1 MFDKVV
7 RRRRRQIPNGR
18 FDEEQRRTRYVNKY
32 LIITFLNLRQII
44 IFNFCY
50 DLNSMSNKSINKIT
64 KQAHMVCSGFEPW
77 AAELKVQTDTMCNG
91 R

>member
-50 DLNSMSNKSINKIT
+50 DLNSMSNKSIKKLQNKRT
-64 KQAHMVCSGFEPW
+64 WCVRDLNPGPP
-77 AAELKVQTDTMCNG
+77 N
-91 R
+91 